1 MRKEFLPFTRPA
13 INDDDIRAVNEVLRS
28 GWITNGPLN
37 AAFEEAVAKYT
48 GAKYAVALSSATAAM
63 HLALLAMGI
72 GPGDEVITPSMT
84 WVSMA
89 NMIELVGATPVFVD
103 IDRETMLVKPEA
115 IRAAITPRTRL
126 IVPVHY
132 AGAALDLDAIRE
144 AAGGIPVIEDAAH
157 ALGTFYKGRHIG
169 GGSHAIY
176 SFHAIKNIT
185 CAEGGMFVT
194 DDEKLAAEIRRWKF
208 HGIGMDAFD
217 RQNRGRSPQAE
228 VITPGFKYNL
238 TDISAALGL
247 SQFRRLAEINA
258 KRRELAMLY
267 REKLAGVEELRLLA
281 DPGYEFT
288 HAWHLL
294 VARVVS
300 TKITRDAFMTGLK
313 ERNIGS
319 GLHFRAVH
327 TQKFYR
333 EKYRIA
339 PGTLLPETDFNS
351 ERILS
356 LPLFPSMTPEDVD
369 DVVAA
374 AKEVLATAKR

>member
-13 INDDDIRAVNEVLRS
+13 INEDDIRAVDEVLRS
-28 GWITNGPLN
+28 GWITNGPRN
-37 AAFEEAVAKYT
+37 AEFEAAVAEYT

-115 IRAAITPRTRL
+115 IRAAITPRTKL

-132 AGAALDLDAIRE
+132 AGAALDLDAIRA

-169 GGSHAIY
+169 GSGGHAIY

-247 SQFRRLAEINA
+247 SQFQRIAAINA

-267 REKLAGVEELRLLA
+267 REKFAGVDEIRLLA
-281 DPGYEFT
+281 DPDYGFT

-300 TKITRDAFMTGLK
+300 PKITRDAFMAGLK

-333 EKYRIA
+333 EKYHIA

-356 LPLFPSMTPEDVD
+356 LPLFPDMTPEDVD

-374 AKEVLATAKR
+374 AKEVLAAAK